1 MTIHTN
7 FYMLP
12 PDATFIS
19 VENRGNTIVINYSM
33 PPRAFTESMESIQR
47 MKDKIDAARKESDRE
62 MEEFYKKY
70 PQHRPKHT

>member
-19 VENRGNTIVINYSM
+19 VENRGNTIVINYST
-33 PPRAFTESMESIQR
+33 PSEVEPTIELGDDTQWSEEEI
-47 MKDKIDAARKESDRE
+47 KILEGKGSTKLV
-62 MEEFYKKY
+62 FNKI
-70 PQHRPKHT
+70 PS